1 MTLTKIGLLCIL
13 KRVCKNFSIK
23 NGQFPYKTQR
33 VVVISLKKSVELYFY
48 CIFAT
53 HMTSICERKKI
64 LVGVRLILQNKCLYR
79 ISSLYEKRIERPE
92 AKKLKQNIFKLI
104 GIYEFL

>member
-1 MTLTKIGLLCIL
+1 MTLTKIGLLCVL
-13 KRVCKNFSIK
+13 KLVCKNFSIK

-33 VVVISLKKSVELYFY
+33 AVVISLKKSVKLYFY
-48 CIFAT
+48 CTFAT
-53 HMTSICERKKI
+53 HRRQSVRKRI

-104 GIYEFL
+104 GIYGFL